1 MIGVVLKFVS
11 VVCFSEVSCFR
22 FVVSNPEG
30 GGVDNS
36 RCGGYFFSFLLH
48 RSSTIHTQPGFA
60 SGLMHKHHAGLKS
73 YRLSKSKDR
82 SSATTRTV

>member
-36 RCGGYFFSFLLH
+36 RCGGFFVVVVVAPLLDNTH
-48 RSSTIHTQPGFA
+48 PTWLCKWS
-60 SGLMHKHHAGLKS
+60 HAQTS
-73 YRLSKSKDR
+73 RR
-82 SSATTRTV
+82 P